1 MWNNSFNILL
11 TIISLLNFV
20 HVTVAGDV
28 VYAVN
33 AGGSHHVDENGIQYI
48 ADPLNIGVASDYGQR
63 FSIRRVSQNDQILY
77 QTERWHDESFS
88 YSIPVK
94 SDGDYVLVLKFSEVY
109 FTGSEQKVF
118 GVQLNNQHMVVPSLD
133 IFDKVGHATA
143 HDEIISFSIQKGK
156 LQVGGESS
164 SFNNVLTVEFL
175 KGAADNPK
183 ICAFYL
189 LKGKV
194 EDVNPLPPLDLLNKA
209 EEEEEDEEEEA
220 PEDEVTRPESKK
232 SSTSDQAKRDK
243 LKSGPPAV
251 NPYAEDNSS
260 LVLPIVIAF
269 CAFIPTLVCLCRL

>member
-1 MWNNSFNILL
+1 MWATESLVIPFTLALL
-11 TIISLLNFV
+11 CFIDITFAN
-20 HVTVAGDV
+20 DV
-28 VYAVN
+28 IYAVN
-33 AGGSHHVDENGIQYI
+33 AGGTQHVDSNGIQYI
-48 ADPLNIGVASDYGQR
+48 ADPLKVGVASDYGQR
-63 FSIRRVSQNDQILY
+63 FNIRRVSHNDQVLY

-88 YSIPVK
+88 YDVPVK

-118 GVQLNNQHMVVPSLD
+118 NVQLNNQHMIVQSLD

-143 HDEIISFSIQKGK
+143 HDEIVPFSIKKGT
-156 LQVGGESS
+156 LNVGTESS
-164 SFNNVLTVEFL
+164 SFNNILTVEFL

-189 LKGKV
+189 LKGKP
-194 EDVNPLPPLDLLNKA
+194 EDVNQLPPLDLLNKA
-209 EEEEEDEEEEA
+209 EEEEEEEEEES
-220 PEDEVTRPESKK
+220 PDVGTRPDDKK
-232 SSTSDQAKRDK
+232 TSYSDQAKREK

-260 LVLPIVIAF
+260 LVLPIIVAF